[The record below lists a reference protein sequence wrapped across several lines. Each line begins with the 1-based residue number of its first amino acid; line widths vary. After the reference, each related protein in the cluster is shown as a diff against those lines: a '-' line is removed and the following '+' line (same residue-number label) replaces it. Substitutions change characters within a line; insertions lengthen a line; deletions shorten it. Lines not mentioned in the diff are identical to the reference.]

1 MKLMGKD
8 DTEVHKTLNNYT
20 YSGVDIGSLEGSE
33 YTLVSILVDESSSVS
48 SFKSE
53 LEQTLNAVAE
63 ACKKSPQAENILVR
77 VAGFT
82 DRVNDNINEYH
93 GFMNLS
99 NIPADNYNGAVK
111 TGGCTPLY
119 DAAGSALESIE
130 SYGKQM
136 AAQDFFCNG
145 IFFVITDG
153 WENASRKLTSAA
165 EVKAALQRVRQ
176 NEQLESIRAILVG
189 VNDTGVQGDLAA
201 LKTYAGFDE
210 YISLGDVTP
219 SKLAKLANFISQSVS
234 SQSQSLGS
242 GGPSQP
248 VNFNL

>member
-8 DTEVHKTLNNYT
+8 DTEVHKTLNNFT
-20 YSGVDIGSLEGSE
+20 FSAVDIASLEGSE
-33 YTLVSILVDESSSVS
+33 YTLVTILVDESSSVDT
-48 SFKSE
+48 FKSE
-53 LEQTLNAVAE
+53 LEKTLNAVIE
-63 ACKKSPQAENILVR
+63 ACKKSPQAENLLVR

-82 DRVNDNINEYH
+82 DRVNDNINEFH

-99 NIPADNYNGAVK
+99 NIPDGQY
-111 TGGCTPLY
+111 TGSVNPRGCTPLF

-130 SYGKQM
+130 AYGKQM

-153 WENASRKLTSAA
+153 WENASRKLTSAGD
-165 EVKAALQRVRQ
+165 VKAALQRVRQ

-189 VNDTGVQGDLAA
+189 VNDTGVQGALAT
-201 LKTYAGFDE
+201 LKTDAGFDE

-248 VNFNL
+248 VNFTL